1 MAISLDVGRTAI
13 NYDYYQNNPE
23 EQSELAAHEAAFV
36 RPLKRVLPRL
46 QLLGYTLEHAR
57 AEYESLVDST
67 METTDNAPPEEAEL
81 ASILTFEEF
90 CSLACR
96 YPISSLS
103 SEYIEF
109 DTPEREQ
116 LAQGR
121 LANDDDIDRV
131 PWAGNSDLYWS
142 EASYFSSKLC
152 VLSAPAMLQVF
163 GLSPANAEADVI
175 WQFGPLVNAGWAARE
190 SFQSGARRA
199 QSILVATEGAS
210 DARIVS
216 RALEILRPDVADFF
230 RFIDVEERHH
240 FWGHRQFGKIRGR
253 PAPHRHTK

>member
-1 MAISLDVGRTAI
+1 MGTEIQLTTGHVSLDYAKNDMGFDYGFLFQHGDLTRCRSDAI

-36 RPLKRVLPRL
+36 RPLSRVLPRL

-67 METTDNAPPEEAEL
+67 METTDDDPPEEAEE

-96 YPISSLS
+96 YPLSSLS
-103 SEYIEF
+103 PEYIEF
-109 DTPEREQ
+109 DTPEREKI
-116 LAQGR
+116 AQGR

-163 GLSPANAEADVI
+163 GTNPANAEVEVI
-175 WQFGPLVNAGWAARE
+175 WQFGAASERGLGR
-190 SFQSGARRA
+190 SGVIPMWSEANPINSGRHRR
-199 QSILVATEGAS
+199 
-210 DARIVS
+210 RIGC
-216 RALEILRPDVADFF
+216 A
-230 RFIDVEERHH
+230 
-240 FWGHRQFGKIRGR
+240 HRQSRSRNLTAGR
-253 PAPHRHTK
+253 R